1 MSLDVS
7 RHCHMKEF
15 IEELIK
21 REDESIVSV
30 IAFTT
35 YNPSIGRVLEAGGIK
50 KFQQIAEALVKALP
64 AVTTAHDFDAVH
76 SQTVSRLI
84 RDFRTARGIEVS
96 YGQAQKPIN
105 VFLKV
110 YVDWA
115 HRPSREVRDRLLPFL
130 HVPLDSILMK
140 AIKARC
146 SAWYSSEIR
155 PKITASQQAFSL
167 SKLDQKTYQSWQDFF
182 RQQYPQKPLVFD
194 IAWAVN
200 RIKT

>member
-1 MSLDVS
+1 
-7 RHCHMKEF
+7 MKEF

-50 KFQQIAEALVKALP
+50 KFQQIAGALVKTLP
-64 AVTTAHDFDAVH
+64 GVMTAHDFDAIH
-76 SQTVSRLI
+76 SRTVSRLI
-84 RDFRTARGIEVS
+84 REFRTARGIEVS

-115 HRPSREVRDRLLPFL
+115 HRPSREVRSRLLPFL

-146 SAWYSSEIR
+146 PAWYSSKIK
-155 PKITASQQAFSL
+155 PQITAPQQAFSL
-167 SKLDQKTYQSWQDFF
+167 SKLDKKLYRSWQNFF

-200 RIKT
+200 RNKI